1 VIIKYKKNWKDIPW
15 NEMQLELYNLQYK
28 IYCYAKKNN
37 IGLVRKSQRELVN
50 RLENKLVAVRLV
62 TQDNRGKATAGV
74 DGIANLNP
82 IERLN
87 LAYKL
92 RFDGKASKIRRVF
105 IPKSNGKLRPLGI
118 PTIEDRAKQ
127 MLMKFAL
134 EPEWEARFEVNL

>member
-1 VIIKYKKNWKDIPW
+1 
-15 NEMQLELYNLQYK
+15 LQYK

-50 RLENKLVAVRLV
+50 WLENKLVAVRLV

-74 DGIANLNP
+74 DRIMNLNP

-92 RFDGKASKIRRVF
+92 RFDGKAFKIRKVF

-134 EPEWEARFEVNL
+134 EPE